1 MEVFLKNSDGDYICF
16 RHAVRAVMEKD
27 ESISMHGFDDR
38 DCGQSGAWWL
48 YGNCVECNKEQE
60 DVG

>member
-1 MEVFLKNSDGDYICF
+1 MEVFLKNSDG
-16 RHAVRAVMEKD
+16 
-27 ESISMHGFDDR
+27 MHGFDDR